1 MEDYLIENV
10 QNLAANAYLYSLATF
25 IALELLIPKKID
37 SEWIALRWVNNFL
50 IAYTNGYLI
59 RFLFPLSLVSFA
71 VHLKTLALAY

>member
-1 MEDYLIENV
+1 MEHYLVESV
-10 QNLAANAYLYSLATF
+10 QNLAASAYFYALATF

-59 RFLFPLSLVSFA
+59 RFFACNGVLFWFVSGNNVF
-71 VHLKTLALAY
+71 L